1 MTVSDNQRSS
11 SAIRNARTRGFT
23 LIELLV
29 VIAIISLL
37 ASILLPSL
45 NRAKELARSTQCA
58 SNQKQLGLAFM
69 TNYQETKILP
79 PGWSINGIWWW
90 DVISPYVNDQD
101 KILQCPSKTE
111 YAFCCY
117 GYNHVLCYQH
127 FPPKRRLIRVPNIAQ
142 TCLLVDIRSSV
153 DRSFPIGGFS
163 DSRFFPDLRHNGG
176 TNMVF
181 CDGHV
186 KRLSGDDEGLYAPDG
201 TSSVYNISYFID
213 TWWWP

>member
-1 MTVSDNQRSS
+1 MNKRRSS
-11 SAIRNARTRGFT
+11 SNIGIKRARGFT

-45 NRAKELARSTQCA
+45 NRAKELARSAQCA

-69 TNYQETKILP
+69 TSYQETKLLP
-79 PGWSINGIWWW
+79 PRYTSSGWWW
-90 DVISPYVNDQD
+90 NTISPYVDDQS

-117 GYNHVLCYQH
+117 GYSHVLCYPP
-127 FPPKRRLIRVPNIAQ
+127 FPPNRRLFKVPNTAQ

-163 DSRFFPDLRHNGG
+163 DSRFFPDLRHNDGV
-176 TNMVF
+176 NMVF

-186 KRLSGDDEGLYAPDG
+186 KRISGNDEKLYAPDG
-201 TSSVYNISYFID
+201 RTNVYHISYFID